1 MSAIR
6 VYFTNLKI
14 LATDT
19 EKTVFTNGTGNCFSL
34 DKKIQEGEYDLPDLI
49 ADGVKLINWDR
60 VCFVMGVD
68 TEQQRELYEE

>member
-14 LATDT
+14 LTTDT
-19 EKTVFTNGTGNCFSL
+19 EKAVFTNGTGNCFSL
-34 DKKIQEGEYDLPDLI
+34 DKKIQEGEYAMPELI

-60 VCFVMGVD
+60 VCFVTGVD
-68 TEQQRELYEE
+68 CDQQRVLYEE